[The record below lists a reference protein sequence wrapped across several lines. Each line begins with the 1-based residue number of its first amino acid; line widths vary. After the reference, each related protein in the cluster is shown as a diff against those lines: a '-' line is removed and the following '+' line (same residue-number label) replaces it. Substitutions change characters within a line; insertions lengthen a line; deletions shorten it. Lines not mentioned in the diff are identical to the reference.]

1 MTGTEH
7 IRRAGEDCTSM
18 ALTTPDEEPAAD
30 NPEVPNRI
38 GAQLAQVLD
47 DAARE
52 LLAHDGTEHTLELI
66 VAGAL
71 HTIPHV
77 ERAGISLV
85 EGDGT
90 VASHAPSDE
99 VVAELDALQNE
110 LGEGPCRDS
119 IRDHDRVV
127 IDDMAATGA
136 ARWPRFAPV
145 ALERGVATMAA
156 FQLFARHDGTAGALN
171 LYAPEAHTFDE
182 SSLDIGA
189 LFASHAAIALHGSQR
204 VAGLNQALRSRDV
217 IGQAKGI
224 LIERFTL
231 SEDAA
236 FAMLARSS
244 QQTNLKL
251 RDVADWLVGEATR
264 GRSGPATP

>member
-1 MTGTEH
+1 
-7 IRRAGEDCTSM
+7 M
-18 ALTTPDEEPAAD
+18 ASTTPNEEPAAD
-30 NPEVPNRI
+30 APNRI
-38 GAQLAQVLD
+38 GAQLAQALN

-52 LLAHDGTEHTLELI
+52 LLAHDGTDHTLELI

-85 EGDGT
+85 ERDGT
-90 VASHAPSDE
+90 VTSQAPSDE
-99 VVAELDALQNE
+99 VAAELDALQNE

-145 ALERGVATMAA
+145 ALERGVATMAS
-156 FQLFARHDGTAGALN
+156 FQLFAQNDGTAGALN
-171 LYAPEAHTFDE
+171 LYAPEAHAFDE
-182 SSLDIGA
+182 SSLDTGA

-204 VAGLNQALRSRDV
+204 VAGLYHALRRRDV

-224 LIERFTL
+224 IIERFTL
-231 SEDAA
+231 PEDAA
-236 FAMLARSS
+236 FAMLVRSS
-244 QQTNLKL
+244 QDTNLKL
-251 RDVADWLVGEATR
+251 HAVAEWLVSEATR
-264 GRSGPATP
+264 ARPSPTVD